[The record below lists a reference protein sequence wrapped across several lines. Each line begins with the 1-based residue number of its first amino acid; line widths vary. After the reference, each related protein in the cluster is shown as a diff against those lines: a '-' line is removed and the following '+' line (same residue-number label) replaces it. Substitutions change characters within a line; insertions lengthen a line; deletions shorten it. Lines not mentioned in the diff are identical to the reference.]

1 MNIYD
6 QVLASAY
13 YVFGEQLNSHIIQQF
28 LILMN
33 KAGIKGE
40 NSKFKM
46 ADIKEYMYFD
56 NHKYVL
62 KDGCT
67 ISDIVQFI
75 DLDMVRIFQN
85 LKQHRDYYYSSKK
98 TIINENEKVKKLK
111 KYEG

>member
-13 YVFGEQLNSHIIQQF
+13 YVFREQLNSHIIQQF

-46 ADIKEYMYFD
+46 TDIDKYMYFD

-62 KDGCT
+62 KDGYT

-85 LKQHRDYYYSSKK
+85 LKQHRDYYYSNK
-98 TIINENEKVKKLK
+98 TIPKIEKEKVIKIK